1 MEEIMSNIYENKKKI
16 DLLVGSIF
24 GIATIVFIIL
34 FFTNDSFFKWAFDRH
49 HNILSWYIR
58 PVFIIPIVFFAYKRS
73 LTGVMVSIFSLFTSM
88 FWFPVP
94 ATVSPEI
101 IEFLSFEQEY
111 LKGSWD
117 ASKIFIQL
125 SVPLFFIALIFAA
138 WRRSW
143 KYVLVVMIA
152 AAVLKM
158 LWSAIF
164 AGDSGLSIIKPA
176 ITGLVVCIGVV
187 YYFMRKKK
195 EKK

>member
-1 MEEIMSNIYENKKKI
+1 MEEIMKEINNNKKRI
-16 DLLVGSIF
+16 DFVLGCIF
-24 GIATIVFIIL
+24 GIATLVFIVL
-34 FFTNDSFFKWAFDRH
+34 FFTNDPFFRWAFERH

-73 LTGVMVSIFSLFTSM
+73 WTGVMVSIFSLFTSM

-94 ATVSPEI
+94 DSINPQIVD
-101 IEFLSFEQEY
+101 FLEFEQEY

-125 SVPLFFIALIFAA
+125 SVPLFFGALIFAA
-138 WRRSW
+138 WKRNW
-143 KYVLVVMIA
+143 KYVLIVMIA

-158 LWSAIF
+158 LWSAVF

-187 YYFMRKKK
+187 YYIMKKK
-195 EKK
+195 KKR

>member
-1 MEEIMSNIYENKKKI
+1 MSNVYENKKKI
-16 DLLVGSIF
+16 DLLLGSIF
-24 GIATIVFIIL
+24 GIATIVFIIM

-94 ATVSPEI
+94 ATVSPQI

-138 WRRSW
+138 WRHSW
-143 KYVLVVMIA
+143 KYVLVVMVA

-195 EKK
+195 EKR

>member
-1 MEEIMSNIYENKKKI
+1 MSNVYENKKKI

-34 FFTNDSFFKWAFDRH
+34 FFTNDSFFMWAFDRH

-195 EKK
+195 QKK

>member
-1 MEEIMSNIYENKKKI
+1 MSTVYDNKKKI
-16 DLLVGSIF
+16 DLVLGSIF
-24 GIATIVFIIL
+24 GIATLVFIIL

-73 LTGVMVSIFSLFTSM
+73 WTGVMVSIFSLFTSM

-94 ATVSPEI
+94 ESVSPQI

-138 WRRSW
+138 WKRNW
-143 KYVLVVMIA
+143 KYVLIVMIA
-152 AAVLKM
+152 AAVLKT
-158 LWSAIF
+158 LWSAVF

-176 ITGLVVCIGVV
+176 ITGLVVCIGAV
-187 YYFMRKKK
+187 YYIMKKNIK
-195 EKK
+195 R

>member
-1 MEEIMSNIYENKKKI
+1 
-16 DLLVGSIF
+16 
-24 GIATIVFIIL
+24 
-34 FFTNDSFFKWAFDRH
+34 
-49 HNILSWYIR
+49 
-58 PVFIIPIVFFAYKRS
+58 
-73 LTGVMVSIFSLFTSM
+73 MVSIFSLFTSM

-143 KYVLVVMIA
+143 KYVLVVMTA

-187 YYFMRKKK
+187 YYIMRKKK
-195 EKK
+195 RKT